1 MVLMGKSSIKFYKWG
16 NHPNLIIQ
24 MAAQVFPTAAW
35 HQKTLKKH
43 QETLHDS
50 TTTLLCHLG
59 TGFLFSQVAPW
70 CPSNVWF
77 IDKLPRDGQE
87 MPGTPFFRRSKMVKK
102 FSRRV
107 AVESHVFS
115 PPRSSDRQPLCRLR
129 RILTS
134 EPGNLSAS
142 ENWLSWDSIMIS
154 TYYWWTI
161 HILLWWFLLVSD
173 YWWTDWL

>member
-1 MVLMGKSSIKFYKWG
+1 MVLMGKSSIKFYKCG

-24 MAAQVFPTAAW
+24 MAAQFFPTAAW

-43 QETLHDS
+43 QETLHGS

-87 MPGTPFFRRSKMVKK
+87 MPGTPKGRRSKMVKK
-102 FSRRV
+102 FSRSV
-107 AVESHVFS
+107 AVESHVFFPS
-115 PPRSSDRQPLCRLR
+115 EELWPAAALPPSEDSNFRTWHFCHSFRK
-129 RILTS
+129 LTVI
-134 EPGNLSAS
+134 AFFR
-142 ENWLSWDSIMIS
+142 MIS
-154 TYYWWTI
+154 TN
-161 HILLWWFLLVSD
+161 LFF
-173 YWWTDWL
+173 WWTDWL